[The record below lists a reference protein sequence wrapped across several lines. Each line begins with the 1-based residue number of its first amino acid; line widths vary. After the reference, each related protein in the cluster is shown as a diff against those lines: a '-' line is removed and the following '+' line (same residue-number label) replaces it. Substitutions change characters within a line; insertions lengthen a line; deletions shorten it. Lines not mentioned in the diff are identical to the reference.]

1 MTENSTSIDN
11 VPNNTSDIVN
21 ELGIEE
27 NDPSNILKNVRIK
40 NINRLI
46 IGHLNINSIAN
57 KFESLKEINQGY
69 IDILVISET
78 KLNESYS
85 NNMFNIDGYATPFRY
100 DRNTNTGGGILIYV
114 KEDIACWELKTKP
127 DDKNLEGIFL
137 EINLRKSKWLL
148 FGGYNN
154 LKSNIST
161 FLGFISDV

>member
-1 MTENSTSIDN
+1 MTDNSTSIDN
-11 VPNNTSDIVN
+11 VPNNTEGIYN

-27 NDPSNILKNVRIK
+27 NDPSKILKNLRIK
-40 NINRLI
+40 NINRLV

-85 NNMFNIDGYATPFRY
+85 INMFDIDGYSTPYRY

-114 KEDIACWELKTKP
+114 KEDIACRELKTKS
-127 DDKNLEGIFL
+127 DDKSLEGIFL
-137 EINLRKSKWLL
+137 EINLEKSKWLFL
-148 FGGYNN
+148 EDTIISN
-154 LKSNIST
+154 LI
-161 FLGFISDV
+161 